1 MSDAIKTIETIHLEI
16 FAFDSHK
23 NIYCVDLSFQIYEF
37 MEGNFNRFCG
47 FFIMNTNLTELEEG
61 DGRVDNLNW

>member
-1 MSDAIKTIETIHLEI
+1 MRDAIKTIETIHLEL

-23 NIYCVDLSFQIYEF
+23 NIYCVDLSFKF

-47 FFIMNTNLTELEEG
+47 FFIMNTNLTVLEEG
-61 DGRVDNLNW
+61 GGVDNLNW